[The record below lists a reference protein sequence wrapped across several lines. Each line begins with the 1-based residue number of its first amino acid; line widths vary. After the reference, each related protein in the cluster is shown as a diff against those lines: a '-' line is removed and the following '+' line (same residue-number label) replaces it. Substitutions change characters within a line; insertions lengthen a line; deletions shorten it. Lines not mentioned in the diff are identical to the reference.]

1 MRELSAPCTLT
12 VNPNEIY
19 GQGCIGRRNAMPNVP
34 PDPRDVINAR
44 IHHFKKQSQK
54 LNMEF
59 LEAEAEL
66 ERAKKAVRQSRQ
78 APVAI
83 PTPRVVT
90 PAPTAPIAPGTSVAM
105 IRPFADGVGYSLAKE
120 GTNLWF
126 DNEIHAIN
134 YAQEVFP
141 QSEILVL
148 HLDGTVKHHYGPTS
162 TKDS

>member
-1 MRELSAPCTLT
+1 
-12 VNPNEIY
+12 
-19 GQGCIGRRNAMPNVP
+19 MPDLP

-54 LNMEF
+54 LNLEF

-66 ERAKKAVRQSRQ
+66 ERAKKAVRQSGPK
-78 APVAI
+78 PVTMPIPRVATAVQPTSPNPSAI
-83 PTPRVVT
+83 PAVPF
-90 PAPTAPIAPGTSVAM
+90 AAGASVLI
-105 IRPFADGVGYSLAKE
+105 IRPFADGVGYSLTKE

-141 QSEILVL
+141 QCEILVL
-148 HLDGTVKHHYGPTS
+148 HQDGSPKHHYGPATP
-162 TKDS
+162 TDS